1 VSSVT
6 PLGSPREQPR
16 GYETS
21 QDLTPSTR
29 KENGGLVVTF
39 LLWISANRPEL
50 FVPAWVAD
58 VAREAEEPLVGGT
71 LTQRHRSVLMAR
83 VTSVDA
89 TQPPLHFERVTTDV
103 VDDWLAPLDAP
114 QDYKRRR
121 ALRFFFCD
129 YGVPLPKG
137 WKDALKK
144 AGDLKREAER
154 DNPGKK
160 KVKREKKPRAEDD
173 DEDEDD
179 EEDSEGAAQVSSRGG
194 RRSLMEGKRRKRSLA
209 VEIDEADADAAVGA
223 NGWTRS
229 EDERLIDVLR
239 QCW

>member
-1 VSSVT
+1 
-6 PLGSPREQPR
+6 
-16 GYETS
+16 
-21 QDLTPSTR
+21 
-29 KENGGLVVTF
+29 VVTF

-50 FVPAWVAD
+50 FEQAWVAD
-58 VAREAEEPLVGGT
+58 VAREAEEPLVNGM

-89 TQPPLHFERVTTDV
+89 TQPPLHFERMTTAV
-103 VDDWLAPLDAP
+103 VDEWLAPLDAA

-121 ALRFFFCD
+121 ALRFVFSDF
-129 YGVPLPKG
+129 GVALPKG
-137 WKDALKK
+137 WKEAMKK
-144 AGDLKREAER
+144 AGDLKRETER

-173 DEDEDD
+173 GEEVEED
-179 EEDSEGAAQVSSRGG
+179 EEDSEGAGQVPARVG
-194 RRSLMEGKRRKRSLA
+194 RWSLMESKRRKRSLD
-209 VEIDEADADAAVGA
+209 VEIDAEDVDDAAGTS
-223 NGWTRS
+223 GWTRS